1 MTEFDLI
8 PKDYRVR
15 QELRGKAKL
24 GVGVFGCLLIVSAI
38 MYVGLGYL
46 SDKMMVQIKTLKQ
59 QQSISALQVNAVKQ
73 LTDERDQLESQLSF
87 LMGLRGGAEAPMMFV
102 AIGRALVPEE
112 VWFDSWEFQRA
123 GSEVAPDQR
132 IRASEY
138 VITIPPVADATQQHL
153 WMIETRMNIRGKAL
167 DHAALSRFVS
177 RLFDQREINDVKI
190 MGSQL
195 NSDGRFIQFNLVVT
209 VNNSVQEVA

>member
-8 PKDYRVR
+8 PKDYRMR
-15 QELRGKAKL
+15 QVLRGRAKL
-24 GVGVFGCLLIVSAI
+24 GAGVFACLLIASAI
-38 MYVGLGYL
+38 TYVGLGYL
-46 SDKMMVQIKTLKQ
+46 SNEMMVQIKTMKQ
-59 QQSISALQVNAVKQ
+59 QQSISAGQVNALKQ
-73 LTDERDQLESQLSF
+73 LTDDRDELESQLSF

-102 AIGRALVPEE
+102 AIGRALAPEE

-132 IRASEY
+132 IRTSAY
-138 VITIPPVADATQQHL
+138 VITMPPTAGTSQEHL
-153 WMIETRMNIRGKAL
+153 WMIETRMNIRGKAV

-190 MGSQL
+190 LGSQL

-209 VNNSVQEVA
+209 VNNSVQEAA